1 MITYIVKN
9 YTLMSITVETDWN
22 DIVEDPEDPNWEE
35 KDSKAVKIV
44 KAVKAVKADKADKID
59 KAEKIVKADKADKA
73 DKIVKSD
80 RPPRPDKSDKSD
92 KSDIDDSSVAKITK
106 KPLFKSSTFKPVKP
120 DKSDDKPDNKSDDN
134 TEDKK
139 KYYPHVPCWYLV
151 HNFQCMQSECWF
163 NHNPTIIKEHKLKRE
178 NKVCHL
184 YRKCDKRCNKFHNM
198 DELMELYT
206 SVNSKL
212 SAIESIIKT

>member
-1 MITYIVKN
+1 MSDIKN
-9 YTLMSITVETDWN
+9 TDWN
-22 DIVEDPEDPNWEE
+22 DIAEDHPLDPDWE
-35 KDSKAVKIV
+35 VKEAIV
-44 KAVKAVKADKADKID
+44 KKVSNTKKVAVIKKVQDLSTSDDEVKSDSVSSAFKNCNFKPVKSEKTDKID
-59 KAEKIVKADKADKA
+59 KPDKSEKIDKPDKPEKT
-73 DKIVKSD
+73 DKPVKSD
-80 RPPRPDKSDKSD
+80 KTDKTVKSEKTDRPDKQEKHDR
-92 KSDIDDSSVAKITK
+92 
-106 KPLFKSSTFKPVKP
+106 P
-120 DKSDDKPDNKSDDN
+120 DKQD
-134 TEDKK
+134 K

-206 SVNSKL
+206 AVNSKL